1 MTPTGRWLIVA
12 FLPAAVVFVN
22 LTLASIGDVF
32 SRRTVHDAVSNVLS
46 ADLSLEHML
55 LLMDKNNNGS
65 VTEYEFLVSYYLRSR
80 RRRRRRRHRQ

>member
-1 MTPTGRWLIVA
+1 IISATTIGYGDLYPVTPTGRWLIVA

-46 ADLSLEHML
+46 ADLSLE
-55 LLMDKNNNGS
+55 
-65 VTEYEFLVSYYLRSR
+65 
-80 RRRRRRRHRQ
+80 